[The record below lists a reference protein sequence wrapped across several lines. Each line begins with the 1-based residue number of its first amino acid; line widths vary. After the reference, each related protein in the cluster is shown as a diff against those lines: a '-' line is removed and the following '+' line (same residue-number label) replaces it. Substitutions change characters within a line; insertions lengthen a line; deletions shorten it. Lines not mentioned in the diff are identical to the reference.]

1 MFPRSASSLENPQEN
16 CLKSYWPALMQFLMK
31 MPPIIRLTGAGCYQC
46 PWCWVQ
52 WSMTSHESPD
62 GHHTADHRELT
73 WTDWALMSRNCNV
86 ATWVSKIL
94 TKEWRMDWLFEIVS
108 AAMMIL
114 SSASAVEGV
123 TPLQALRLCPLS
135 HSLFT
140 GPDPCSP
147 ITNVHQNSCSFW
159 VNVRK
164 VGSLYFI
171 PTYGFKVL

>member
-31 MPPIIRLTGAGCYQC
+31 MPPIIRLTGVGCYQC
-46 PWCWVQ
+46 SWCWVQ

-114 SSASAVEGV
+114 SSASIGRDSPSG
-123 TPLQALRLCPLS
+123 TPSLPRVLIHYSRGRLPVPRS
-135 HSLFT
+135 
-140 GPDPCSP
+140 
-147 ITNVHQNSCSFW
+147 QM
-159 VNVRK
+159 
-164 VGSLYFI
+164 FI
-171 PTYGFKVL
+171 KISARIG